1 MKSLHLK
8 LILSIQ
14 CICKKACA
22 GIGALRRIKPLVP
35 LCTLITLYR
44 SFIEPYFDYCSPL
57 WDTCAKQMKDK
68 LQKKIQNRAGR
79 VITGSSYDIRS
90 ADVLNNLK
98 WKTLETRHFHTTAAL
113 MCKLLMIYLPLTEQL
128 LCKTQRD

>member
-68 LQKKIQNRAGR
+68 LQKKFKIKREGLLQ
-79 VITGSSYDIRS
+79 
-90 ADVLNNLK
+90 
-98 WKTLETRHFHTTAAL
+98 AL
-113 MCKLLMIYLPLTEQL
+113 HMMLGLQKC
-128 LCKTQRD
+128 